1 MFTALIVNNR
11 SNSAD
16 PDERKSVQCLP
27 RHSFICRL
35 SVSKHLT
42 RLAMPFSTL
51 RSDPARLPCP
61 SSRRSVPTLSV
72 SCSPTTAP
80 TCWPAAPVPSSR
92 CAPTS
97 TWGTGERWVDNK
109 MLPWP
114 WHTHTS
120 LCWGFI
126 TGRREK
132 NVSLSEEGNG
142 CDLQPSENHQT
153 HMLLSLSRWKWLKT
167 ATLTLTL
174 TFYSRFGLFFSGELV
189 FPSESCLCVAR
200 FFTPR
205 VDNLSLCKNWNTVT
219 SQIV

>member
-1 MFTALIVNNR
+1 
-11 SNSAD
+11 
-16 PDERKSVQCLP
+16 
-27 RHSFICRL
+27 
-35 SVSKHLT
+35 
-42 RLAMPFSTL
+42 MPFSTL

-80 TCWPAAPVPSSR
+80 TCWPAAPVPSNR

-174 TFYSRFGLFFSGELV
+174 TFYSRFGLFFDRLLGSLPYRLTGDLF

-205 VDNLSLCKNWNTVT
+205 VDNLSLCKNWNT
-219 SQIV
+219 SQLLHRLCYQCVIRKVPHKDKQRKKTTKTCTLAM